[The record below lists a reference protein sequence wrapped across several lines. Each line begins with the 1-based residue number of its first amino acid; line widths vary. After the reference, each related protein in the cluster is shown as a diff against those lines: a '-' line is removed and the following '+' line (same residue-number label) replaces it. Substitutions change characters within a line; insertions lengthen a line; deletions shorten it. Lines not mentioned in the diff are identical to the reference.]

1 MSNSDS
7 WQLCAHQSFNAN
19 DLCCDCGVSLE
30 RAFAYAQF
38 ELQREKNDNHHLR
51 DIYASL
57 RGRLRAVLGG
67 ELPETCADQDI
78 IDAVVALRLRPPD
91 QEWRMGL
98 SRDPGC
104 ECVLSE
110 GTKRRHWHS
119 AADGAVF
126 WEAGGRP

>member
-7 WQLCAHQSFNAN
+7 WQLCAHQAFNAN
-19 DLCCDCGVSLE
+19 GLCCDCGVSLE
-30 RAFAYAQF
+30 RVFAYTQF

-51 DIYASL
+51 LIYASL

-67 ELPETCADQDI
+67 ELSETCADQDI
-78 IDAVVALRLRPPD
+78 IDAVVALRSRPAD

-110 GTKRRHWHS
+110 GTNRRHWHS